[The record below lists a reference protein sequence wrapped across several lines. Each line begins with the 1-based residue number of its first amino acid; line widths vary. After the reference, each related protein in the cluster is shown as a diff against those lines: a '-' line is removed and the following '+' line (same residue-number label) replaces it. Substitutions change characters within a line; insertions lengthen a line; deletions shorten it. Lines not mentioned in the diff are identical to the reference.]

1 MFALHANVKFMT
13 ASARRFLGYGS
24 MAIMLAIIVVLALE
38 VRALR
43 PKARELQRRKA
54 FPYAGQV
61 QPTVR
66 AVTLDGDTVVVG
78 EAASGRAQLLIFFA
92 ANCPYCR
99 ENVGAWMRITAQL
112 RADSAKR
119 FDVIWVSL
127 SSSDSARTW
136 MREHGLS
143 MTDTVVRMPERK
155 SLATY
160 RVRGVPITLLMDERG
175 QILYMH
181 PSVFRTRAA
190 EDSLLR
196 VATAVQARRKQTVG
210 AVAKKE

>member
-1 MFALHANVKFMT
+1 MT
-13 ASARRFLGYGS
+13 FSARRFLGYGS
-24 MAIMLAIIVVLALE
+24 VALMIGVIVVLALE

-66 AVTLDGDTVVVG
+66 AVALNGDTVVVG
-78 EAASGRAQLLIFFA
+78 EAAPGRAQLLIFFA
-92 ANCPYCR
+92 ASCPYCK
-99 ENVGAWMRITAQL
+99 ENVPAWKRITAQL
-112 RADSAKR
+112 RADTARR
-119 FDVIWVSL
+119 FDVVWVSL
-127 SSSDSARTW
+127 SAADSAQSW
-136 MREHGLS
+136 VREHGLS
-143 MTDTVVRMPERK
+143 ATDTVVRMPERK

-175 QILYMH
+175 QVLYMH

-190 EDSLLR
+190 EDSLLQ
-196 VATAVQARRKQTVG
+196 VAMAVQPRRSKPVG
-210 AVAKKE
+210 PLATQK

>member
-1 MFALHANVKFMT
+1 MT
-13 ASARRFLGYGS
+13 GV
-24 MAIMLAIIVVLALE
+24 IVVLALE

-66 AVTLDGDTVVVG
+66 AVSLGGDTIVVG
-78 EAASGRAQLLIFFA
+78 EAAPGRAQLLIFFA
-92 ANCPYCR
+92 ASCPYCK
-99 ENVGAWMRITAQL
+99 ENVPAWKRITAQR
-112 RADSAKR
+112 RADTAHR
-119 FDVIWVSL
+119 FDVVWVSL
-127 SSSDSARTW
+127 SSADSAQSW
-136 MREHGLS
+136 VREHGLS
-143 MTDTVVRMPERK
+143 STDTVVRMIERK

-175 QILYMH
+175 QVLYMH
-181 PSVFRTRAA
+181 PSVFRTHAS

-196 VATAVQARRKQTVG
+196 VAMSVQPRREKIVG
-210 AVAKKE
+210 RLATQK